1 MGYEVRKGVPI
12 LCEDPLIQGVETTD
26 VMVERRHKGH
36 KCNQA
41 ELLVF
46 TVAAHM
52 KSYNNNALM
61 HLQLLL
67 ATPMA
72 NSTPGPW
79 QLSLLTPTW

>member
-41 ELLVF
+41 
-46 TVAAHM
+46 AHI
-52 KSYNNNALM
+52 KSYNNNELM

-72 NSTPGPW
+72 NSTPERW
-79 QLSLLTPTW
+79 QLLLLTPTC